1 MKFLQ
6 VCGLIVLSM
15 LEKKTPTETK
25 NCLFK
30 KLLIIKKSFFKN
42 NLTLRLNTS

>member
-6 VCGLIVLSM
+6 VCGLIALSM
-15 LEKKTPTETK
+15 FEKKILTEMK
-25 NCLFK
+25 NYLFK
-30 KLLIIKKSFFKN
+30 ELLTIKKSFFKN